1 MKNNYPFQKNI
12 ITHLKQARIV
22 ITLLVVSYFGANN
35 LHAQVPIAKDDNFTI
50 SQNTT
55 LNGFLFVDNGN
66 GVDEFGVP
74 PTAITFFTGTTIN
87 GGTTVVNSVTG
98 GFSYTPDPIFTGIDT
113 FTYTITDSNG
123 VTSTATVTITVN
135 LDWDADGVLDVTD
148 LDDDNDGVLDTVES
162 EGVDPSADSD
172 ADGIPNYKDEDFC
185 VLNNLGICTSMDE
198 DNDGV
203 PNHLDFDSD
212 GDGCFDV
219 NEAYGSSTADSNG
232 DATFG
237 AIIGAAEVN
246 SDGTVILASY
256 TTPVNLDSSNGD
268 TVLDYLQKSLALIG
282 ITTQPIDVILTSS
295 NNATFNVV
303 PTTSGTG
310 TAVNY
315 QWQENSGSG
324 FLDISNGGIYSGATT
339 ETLTVLVESASL
351 NGNLYRVLISTP
363 SYVCD
368 SDVESDPALLTA
380 DIRIIDA
387 VADDFNTTPVIGNIG
402 GIAGDV
408 TENDTLNG
416 EAINDADFTI
426 TLDDNDGITGLT
438 IDENGNVIVPAA
450 AAVGS
455 YTIQYTICE
464 KSDSENCDSA
474 TALIDVTTEK
484 SDLSLIKMVD
494 NEIPKV
500 GDNVVFTIEL
510 TNNGP
515 NNATGVSVIDK
526 LTSGYTYLSHTASIG
541 IYESITGLWNVGS
554 IENGADETL
563 TITALVNA
571 SGNFTN
577 TAEVYLA
584 EQEDP
589 NSTPNNNDAI
599 ENDQDEVSTIPVQLL
614 LFPEEFTPNGD
625 GINEKFEIK
634 YLEVFYPNFSMEI
647 VNRYGNKVFEYRH
660 NGNPYAIPTWWDG
673 YSVGRWDL
681 GNSKLPTGTYFY
693 TIYFNKDRRKP
704 YTSWIYL
711 RR

>member
-12 ITHLKQARIV
+12 KTHLKQARIV
-22 ITLLVVSYFGANN
+22 IALLVLSYFGVNN
-35 LHAQVPIAKDDNFTI
+35 LYAQTPIAQDDNFI
-50 SQNTT
+50 IPQNTT

-74 PTAITFFTGTTIN
+74 PTTITFFTGTTIN

-98 GFSYTPDPIFTGIDT
+98 SFSYTPDPNFIGVDT

-123 VTSTATVTITVN
+123 ITSTATVTITVN
-135 LDWDADGVLDVTD
+135 LDWDADGVPDLTD
-148 LDDDNDGVLDTVES
+148 LDDDNDGILDTVES
-162 EGVDPSADSD
+162 EGADPSADSD
-172 ADGIPNYKDEDFC
+172 ADGIPNFKDEDFC
-185 VLNNLGICTSMDE
+185 TLNNLGICTSMDI
-198 DNDGV
+198 DNNGI
-203 PNHLDFDSD
+203 PNHFDFDSD

-219 NEAYGSSTADSNG
+219 NEAYGSSTTDSNG

-237 AIIGAAEVN
+237 AIVGAAEVN

-256 TTPVNLDSSNGD
+256 TTPVNLDSSNGNA
-268 TVLDYLQKSLALIG
+268 VLDYLQKSLALIG
-282 ITTQPIDVILTSS
+282 VTTQPIDVTLTSS
-295 NNATFNVV
+295 NNAAFNVV

-310 TAVNY
+310 TTVNY

-339 ETLTVLVESASL
+339 ETLTVYVESVSL

-368 SDVESDPALLTA
+368 SDVESNPALLTA

-387 VADDFNTTPVIGNIG
+387 VLDDFNTTPVIGDIG

-416 EAINDADFTI
+416 VAINDADFTI
-426 TLDDNDGITGLT
+426 TLDNNDGITGLI
-438 IDENGNVIVPAA
+438 IDANGNVIVPAA
-450 AAVGS
+450 TPVGS
-455 YTIQYTICE
+455 YTIEYTICE

-474 TALIDVTTEK
+474 IALIVVTTEK
-484 SDLSLIKMVD
+484 SDLSLIKTVD

-510 TNNGP
+510 INNGP

-526 LTSGYTYLSHTASIG
+526 LASGYTYLSHTASIG
-541 IYESITGLWNVGS
+541 IYESNTGLWNIKS

-563 TITALVNA
+563 TIIALVNA

-577 TAEVYLA
+577 IAEVYFA
-584 EQEDP
+584 DQEDP
-589 NSTPNNNDAI
+589 NSTPNNNDAL
-599 ENDQDEVSTIPVQLL
+599 ENDQDEVSTMPIPQLV
-614 LFPEEFTPNGD
+614 FPEEFTPNGD
-625 GINEKFEIK
+625 GINEKFEIRT
-634 YLEVFYPNFSMEI
+634 LEVFYPNFTMEI
-647 VNRYGNKVFEYRH
+647 VNRYGNKVYEYKH
-660 NGNPYAIPTWWDG
+660 NGNPNTEPIWWDG
-673 YSVGRWDL
+673 YSRGRWNF

-693 TIYFNKDRRKP
+693 TVNFNKDGKKP
-704 YTSWIYL
+704 HTSWIYL